1 MLMCLID
8 RLAET
13 CEDQDVVSRLG
24 EIKEY
29 FRRQDEALDRM
40 RESNSKLRDEVSR
53 LKGNLNELQWDCD
66 RYKMVIDKFLEIM

>member
-1 MLMCLID
+1 MVMSLID

-13 CEDQDVVSRLG
+13 CENQDVVSRLG

-29 FRRQDEALDRM
+29 FRCQDEELDRM
-40 RESNSKLRDEVSR
+40 RESNSKLHDKVNK